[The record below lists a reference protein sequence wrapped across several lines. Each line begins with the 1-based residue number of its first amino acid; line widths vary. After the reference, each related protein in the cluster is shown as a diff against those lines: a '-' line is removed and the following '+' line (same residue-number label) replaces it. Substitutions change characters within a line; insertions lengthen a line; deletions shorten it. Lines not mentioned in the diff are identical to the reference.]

1 MQVAALAMLGRL
13 DEAKS
18 IARRLPELEP
28 GFRIGPLEK
37 LVGGTV
43 GPEVVNFFVGGLRK
57 AGLPEGLAYFC

>member
-1 MQVAALAMLGRL
+1 MLGRL

-43 GPEVVNFFVGGLRK
+43 RTEIVKFFVGSLQK
-57 AGLPEGLAYFC
+57 AGLPE

>member
-43 GPEVVNFFVGGLRK
+43 RTEIVKFFVGSLQK
-57 AGLPEGLAYFC
+57 AGLPE

>member
-1 MQVAALAMLGRL
+1 MLGRL

-18 IARRLPELEP
+18 IARRLLELEP

-43 GPEVVNFFVGGLRK
+43 RPEVVNFFVGGVLSGNHIR
-57 AGLPEGLAYFC
+57 A